1 MPLTDHAEPAC
12 GICGNAA
19 TAQDDGISICPTC
32 MEEREQIKEISPYSP
47 AINRHIR
54 FLFEL
59 DNYVGMELEEACVN
73 HRQCLIYNGIDFDYR
88 DPRDKK
94 GRSNKE
100 RMADGVSPY
109 TSDGRGARYKL
120 HHIGQT
126 QEGPLAELEPD
137 EHMLPLHLM
146 NPTEINRSGFASE
159 RRRHWRARARN
170 K

>member
-1 MPLTDHAEPAC
+1 MPLNDHAEPAC

-19 TAQDDGISICPTC
+19 VAQDDGMPICLTC
-32 MEEREQIKEISPYSP
+32 MTDREQIKEISPYSP
-47 AINRHIR
+47 AINMHIR

-59 DNYVGMELEEACVN
+59 DYYMAMELEEASVCN
-73 HRQCLIYNGIDFDYR
+73 RPCLIYCGIDFDYR

-94 GRSNKE
+94 GRSNFE

-146 NPTEINRSGFASE
+146 NPTEINRSFFASE
-159 RRRHWRARARN
+159 RRKHWRARARDC
-170 K
+170 